1 MVLPGAKA
9 DAFRRAA
16 IHAAFLMGRDPRK
29 TGFFAFVQFRQLPL
43 QWALPTRFETIPS
56 RPIAHA
62 LANTPALP
70 RPQSVSERGL
80 LAAGRRALKPMCG
93 PVLPCGRL

>member
-1 MVLPGAKA
+1 VVLPGAKA

-43 QWALPTRFETIPS
+43 QWALPRRFETIPEELS
-56 RPIAHA
+56 AA
-62 LANTPALP
+62 ST
-70 RPQSVSERGL
+70 V
-80 LAAGRRALKPMCG
+80 AGRIEMAGGTEMDR
-93 PVLPCGRL
+93 

>member
-1 MVLPGAKA
+1 LHLPPKAPELALPNTSADVVRRPRPWRRRAFLAVVLPGAKA

-43 QWALPTRFETIPS
+43 QWALPRRFETIP
-56 RPIAHA
+56 
-62 LANTPALP
+62 
-70 RPQSVSERGL
+70 
-80 LAAGRRALKPMCG
+80 
-93 PVLPCGRL
+93 